1 MMNRTGP
8 RDALPR
14 PLIRKDTMNSLQ
26 NIKIVTAVENA
37 ASTVLTASVDTKG
50 FGYAL
55 VMYNATV
62 AGTVST
68 ACKVEHS
75 DDNSTFEAMT
85 GLVAGT
91 DYVIGT
97 GSVASTHPKFVLG
110 FSLKGRKRYLKF
122 TGGTASARQVV
133 NIMLADGSD
142 AVSSATEAGVTNIFY
157 R

>member
-1 MMNRTGP
+1 
-8 RDALPR
+8 
-14 PLIRKDTMNSLQ
+14 MNSLQ

-37 ASTVLTASVDTKG
+37 AATVLTASADTKG

-75 DDNSTFEAMT
+75 DDNSTWETMP

-91 DYVIGT
+91 DYTVVTTSI
-97 GSVASTHPKFVLG
+97 ASTQPKFVLG

-122 TGGTASARQVV
+122 TGGTASGRQTV
-133 NIMLADGSD
+133 NLLLSEGSD
-142 AVSSATEAGVTNIFY
+142 APSSATEAGVTNIFF

>member
-1 MMNRTGP
+1 
-8 RDALPR
+8 
-14 PLIRKDTMNSLQ
+14 MNSLQ

-37 ASTVLTASVDTKG
+37 AATVLTASADTKG

-75 DDNSTFEAMT
+75 DDNSTWEAMT

-91 DYVIGT
+91 DYTVVTTSI
-97 GSVASTHPKFVLG
+97 ASTQPKFVLG
-110 FSLKGRKRYLKF
+110 FPLKGRKRYLKF
-122 TGGTASARQVV
+122 TGGTASGRQTV
-133 NIMLADGSD
+133 NIMLSDGSD
-142 AVSSATEAGVTNIFY
+142 AVSSATEAGVTNIFF

>member
-1 MMNRTGP
+1 
-8 RDALPR
+8 
-14 PLIRKDTMNSLQ
+14 MNSLQ
-26 NIKIVTAVENA
+26 NIKIITAVENA
-37 ASTVLTASVDTKG
+37 ATTVLTASADTKG

-75 DDNSTFEAMT
+75 DDNATFEAMT

-91 DYVIGT
+91 DYTIVT
-97 GSVASTHPKFVLG
+97 TSVAATQPKFVLG

-122 TGGTASARQVV
+122 TGGTASGRQSV
-133 NIMLADGSD
+133 NLLLSDGSD
-142 AVSSATEAGVTNIFY
+142 AVSSATEAGVTNIFF

>member
-1 MMNRTGP
+1 MMTRTGP
-8 RDALPR
+8 RDTLPR
-14 PLIRKDTMNSLQ
+14 LLIRKEHMNSLQ
-26 NIKIVTAVENA
+26 NIKIVTAAENA
-37 ASTVLTASVDTKG
+37 ATTVLTASADTKG

-91 DYVIGT
+91 DYTIVT
-97 GSVASTHPKFVLG
+97 TSVASTQPKFVLG

-122 TGGTASARQVV
+122 TGGTASARQTV
-133 NIMLADGSD
+133 NILLSEGSD
-142 AVSSATEAGVTNIFY
+142 AVSSATEAGVTNIFF

>member
-1 MMNRTGP
+1 
-8 RDALPR
+8 
-14 PLIRKDTMNSLQ
+14 MNSLQ

-37 ASTVLTASVDTKG
+37 ATTVLTASADTKG

-68 ACKVEHS
+68 SCKVEHS
-75 DDNSTFEAMT
+75 DDNSTWEAMT

-91 DYVIGT
+91 DYTIGT
-97 GSVASTHPKFVLG
+97 GSVAVTQPKFVLG
-110 FSLKGRKRYLKF
+110 FPLKGRKRYLKF
-122 TGGTASARQVV
+122 TGGSVAARQTV
-133 NIMLADGSD
+133 NIMLSEGSD
-142 AVSSATEAGVTNIFY
+142 AVSSATEAGVTNIFF

>member
-1 MMNRTGP
+1 
-8 RDALPR
+8 
-14 PLIRKDTMNSLQ
+14 MNSLQ
-26 NIKIVTAVENA
+26 NIKIVTAMGDSA
-37 ASTVLTASVDTKG
+37 ATVLTASADTKG

-75 DDNSTFEAMT
+75 DDNSTWEAMT

-91 DYVIGT
+91 DYTIVT
-97 GSVASTHPKFVLG
+97 TSVAATQPKFVLG

-122 TGGTASARQVV
+122 TGGTASGRQAI
-133 NIMLADGSD
+133 NILLGDGSD
-142 AVSSATEAGVTNIFY
+142 SVSSASEAGVTNIFF

>member
-1 MMNRTGP
+1 
-8 RDALPR
+8 
-14 PLIRKDTMNSLQ
+14 MNSLQ

-37 ASTVLTASVDTKG
+37 ATTVLTASADTKG

-55 VMYNATV
+55 VVYNATV
-62 AGTVST
+62 SGTVST

-75 DDNSTFEAMT
+75 DDNSTWEAMS

-97 GSVASTHPKFVLG
+97 GSVVSTQPKFVLG

-122 TGGTASARQVV
+122 TGGTASGRQAV
-133 NIMLADGSD
+133 NILLGDGSD
-142 AVSSATEAGVTNIFY
+142 AVSSATEAGVTNIFF